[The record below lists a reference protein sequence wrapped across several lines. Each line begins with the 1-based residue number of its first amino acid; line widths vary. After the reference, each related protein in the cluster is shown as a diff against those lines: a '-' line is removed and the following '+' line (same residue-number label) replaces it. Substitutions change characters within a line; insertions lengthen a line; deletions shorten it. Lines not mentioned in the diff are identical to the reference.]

1 MDRATAPS
9 PAAPRRR
16 GEAARA
22 LLVAGA
28 CAASACALNQQGVT
42 PPVDTFFYPASA
54 IVDPTASW
62 LFVTNSNADLRYND
76 GTLVMVDLNQ
86 AKRDRTQRSGLV
98 PAVGGAQ
105 ETWELC
111 PQEDYVSPLYRS
123 DPQICC
129 WDRLDHGILNCDER
143 RYVQASSTV
152 AIGSFAAG
160 MVWQPYCSG
169 RCDMKDM
176 ICSPDAKRG
185 RLLIG
190 VRGDTSLTEVDVD
203 LSKASPFD
211 CGQPAGGSPAE
222 CSAASR
228 IIDTKS
234 ALVTEATD
242 KAAPPVPLPDEPYA
256 LALDSRLSL
265 LYVGHLV
272 GSTATVNTGGVSLFD
287 VSSSAPLTNDNF
299 ISPFGSPFPPNSAG
313 AYGITALKLHVPL
326 GQSAVVGASQE
337 IFASSRYVPLVTAM
351 VPFGMLSQC
360 PGDVTDEG
368 VQPAGDTFNSEQ
380 LGSEMRGIEFIDP
393 PAPDASTPPPPAQ
406 RAYALQRVPPYLV
419 GFGISANEAGG
430 TSATPTDLLETC
442 SSPTFLYQHDAGAGT
457 RLYVSCF
464 DTGEVYVFDPTG
476 PTLETIFQAGRGP
489 AGIVF
494 PDADPTIAYL
504 IGFSDNNVSVL
515 DLAPGSATQYHVI
528 QRLGFPSVTP
538 R

>member
-28 CAASACALNQQGVT
+28 CAVSACALNQQGVT
-42 PPVDTFFYPASA
+42 PPADTFFYPASA
-54 IVDPTASW
+54 LADSTASW

-86 AKRDRTQRSGLV
+86 AKRDRTERGGLV
-98 PAVGGAQ
+98 PAVGGVQ

-111 PQEDYVSPLYRS
+111 PQEDYVSPLDRGN
-123 DPQICC
+123 PQICC
-129 WDRLDHGILNCDER
+129 WDRLDHSILNCDER
-143 RYVQASSTV
+143 RYVQASATV

-169 RCDMKDM
+169 RCDMKNM
-176 ICSPDAKRG
+176 ICSPDANRG

-203 LSKASPFD
+203 LGKANPFD
-211 CGQPAGGSPAE
+211 CGQPAGMTPGE
-222 CSAASR
+222 CNAASR
-228 IIDTKS
+228 IIDTTS

-242 KAAPPVPLPDEPYA
+242 QAAPLVPLPDEPYA
-256 LALDSRLSL
+256 LALDPQLGL

-272 GSTATVNTGGVSLFD
+272 GNTATIDTGGVSLFD
-287 VSSSAPLTNDNF
+287 VSSSAPLTSDNF
-299 ISPFGSPFPPNSAG
+299 ISPFGSPFPANSAG
-313 AYGITALKLHVPL
+313 AFGITALKLHVPL
-326 GQSAVVGASQE
+326 GQSTGGGATQE
-337 IFASSRYVPLVTAM
+337 VFASSRYIPLVTAM
-351 VPFGMLSQC
+351 VPFGNLLHC
-360 PGDVTDEG
+360 PGDVTDE
-368 VQPAGDTFNSEQ
+368 VVVPAGDTFNSE
-380 LGSEMRGIEFIDP
+380 LVGSEMRGIEFIEP
-393 PAPDASTPPPPAQ
+393 PAAGASTLPPPAE
-406 RAYALQRVPPYLV
+406 RAYALQRVPPALV
-419 GFGISANEAGG
+419 GFAISTNKAGA
-430 TSATPTDLLETC
+430 TSATPTDVLETC
-442 SSPTFLYQHDAGAGT
+442 SSPTFLYQHDAGAGS
-457 RLYVSCF
+457 RLFVSCF

-494 PDADPTIAYL
+494 PEADPTIAYL

>member
-28 CAASACALNQQGVT
+28 CAASACALNQQGG
-42 PPVDTFFYPASA
+42 PPPADTFFYPASA
-54 IVDPTASW
+54 LADPTASW

-86 AKRDRTQRSGLV
+86 AKRDRTQGGGLV
-98 PAVGGAQ
+98 PAVGGVQ
-105 ETWELC
+105 QTWELC

-129 WDRLDHGILNCDER
+129 WDRLDRSILNCDER

-160 MVWQPYCSG
+160 MVWQPTCTG
-169 RCDMKDM
+169 RCDTGCTPDM
-176 ICSPDAKRG
+176 AKG

-190 VRGDTSLTEVDVD
+190 VRGDTSLTWVDVD
-203 LSKASPFD
+203 LTSGSPFH

-222 CSAASR
+222 CGVESR
-228 IIDTKS
+228 ILETTS

-242 KAAPPVPLPDEPYA
+242 TAAPLVPLPDEPYA
-256 LALDSRLSL
+256 LALDSLQSL

-272 GSTATVNTGGVSLFD
+272 GSTSTVDTGGVSLFD
-287 VSSSAPLTNDNF
+287 VSSSAPLTSDNF
-299 ISPFGSPFPPNSAG
+299 IAPFPSPFPPNSAG
-313 AYGITALKLHVPL
+313 SYGITALKLHVPF
-326 GQSAVVGASQE
+326 GQSAVVGARQE

-351 VPFGMLSQC
+351 VPFGNLLQC
-360 PGDVTDEG
+360 PGDVTDE
-368 VQPAGDTFNSEQ
+368 VVEPSGDTFNSEQ

-393 PAPDASTPPPPAQ
+393 PAPDANTPPPPAE
-406 RAYALQRVPPYLV
+406 RAYALQRQPPYLV
-419 GFGISANEAGG
+419 GFAIAANEAGG
-430 TSATPTDLLETC
+430 TTATPTDLLETC

-476 PTLETIFQAGRGP
+476 PTLETVFQAGRGP

-494 PDADPTIAYL
+494 PEADPTIAYL